1 MNNNNMRAKTK
12 VKADTGPQRKM
23 IREILIKNF
32 KSIAGLSLELG
43 RFNVLIG
50 ENGSGKTNILEAIA
64 LGGATAANKLD
75 NEFLAS
81 RGIRVTHPEL
91 MRAAFDPKTKN
102 EEIFLEYIAED
113 KDTATFR
120 LKNDNQPYS
129 KWVDVERE
137 KAKKDI
143 YFN

>member
-1 MNNNNMRAKTK
+1 MRAKTK